1 MIGSGF
7 AALGGAAA
15 VAVLAHD
22 HLADERMVSDFVY
35 EAWLRRQSLQHLAD
49 RARVNPSR
57 CDIVVCLTTIPSR
70 IGRIHLT
77 LKSLLAQSR
86 RPDHI
91 RLHLPE
97 RSRREGIAYD
107 VPGWLKEIPSLRIV
121 PCEDEGPATKLLPA
135 LTLPSHQKILVV
147 DDDRVFKPHLVA
159 AFDEWSQ
166 KLPDAAI
173 GSRGW
178 NVPADLTDRPT
189 TLMNNILKRPPVP
202 LMATRI
208 HEPEPVDIL
217 QGVGGVLV
225 NPRFFDLQ
233 AARDFSRAPE
243 AARSVDD
250 VWFSAHC
257 HAPKL
262 VVPIRRSNFPSY
274 WDEGRNKRSSLGLI
288 NRGGGDPERR
298 PNTIMIRH
306 FKERW
311 GQRTG

>member
-57 CDIVVCLTTIPSR
+57 CDIVVLDHHPEPDR
-70 IGRIHLT
+70 ADHLT

-147 DDDRVFKPHLVA
+147 DVIAYSSLTSSPPSMSGRKSSPTRRSDREAGTSPPT
-159 AFDEWSQ
+159 S
-166 KLPDAAI
+166 PI
-173 GSRGW
+173 
-178 NVPADLTDRPT
+178 DRP
-189 TLMNNILKRPPVP
+189 P
-202 LMATRI
+202 
-208 HEPEPVDIL
+208 
-217 QGVGGVLV
+217 
-225 NPRFFDLQ
+225 
-233 AARDFSRAPE
+233 
-243 AARSVDD
+243 
-250 VWFSAHC
+250 
-257 HAPKL
+257 
-262 VVPIRRSNFPSY
+262 
-274 WDEGRNKRSSLGLI
+274 
-288 NRGGGDPERR
+288 
-298 PNTIMIRH
+298 
-306 FKERW
+306 
-311 GQRTG
+311 